1 MHSWRFTRTHSV
13 FCYTFFRYVV
23 SRFPYFTWI
32 MLGVTLSA
40 IAVQVYELYIP
51 ISQLVNPKYIWLSDI
66 VFIMATLIEL
76 VLKVFVF
83 FPSTTLTNL
92 SCTNAGSSKGVVF
105 KSQCGYW
112 SCVGR
117 LGLDNLDG
125 NICSYCCLPSSL
137 SNISPQSWGYVHRV
151 VTMVQV
157 SCLAPDGWQDQW
169 LH

>member
-1 MHSWRFTRTHSV
+1 MVKALLIFNSV

-51 ISQLVNPKYIWLSDI
+51 IPRLMNPKYIWLSDI

-83 FPSTTLTNL
+83 VCFLL
-92 SCTNAGSSKGVVF
+92 S
-105 KSQCGYW
+105 
-112 SCVGR
+112 
-117 LGLDNLDG
+117 LH
-125 NICSYCCLPSSL
+125 
-137 SNISPQSWGYVHRV
+137 SPTCMHKCR
-151 VTMVQV
+151 
-157 SCLAPDGWQDQW
+157 
-169 LH
+169 